1 MIAPSVA
8 AAERGLARDSCI
20 RVCAWGAH
28 ARHIG
33 IVVENESLQHAGCT
47 DLQLAQAADVRK
59 HSDAVPQKRCKHFL
73 FCTIF
78 HCLKLLHLLP
88 VLHELVVRGEDMART
103 EVEHVPLA
111 R

>member
-1 MIAPSVA
+1 VIAPSVA
-8 AAERGLARDSCI
+8 AAERDLARDSCI

-59 HSDAVPQKRCKHFL
+59 HSDAVPR
-73 FCTIF
+73 
-78 HCLKLLHLLP
+78 
-88 VLHELVVRGEDMART
+88 
-103 EVEHVPLA
+103 
-111 R
+111 

>member
-1 MIAPSVA
+1 VIAPSVA

-59 HSDAVPQKRCKHFL
+59 HSDAVPPKAVQTL
-73 FCTIF
+73 F
-78 HCLKLLHLLP
+78 
-88 VLHELVVRGEDMART
+88 
-103 EVEHVPLA
+103 VPYSIVSATPSRFYTNL
-111 R
+111 